1 MLFVSRT
8 ANVRRWYLVRRPSKT
23 VRNLRPGG
31 SGSADVLFLP
41 VAMKSVL
48 SPAPYLS
55 FDVHI
60 LLGGGSVL
68 VLLQIVPFRFGW
80 PDVISCPNSKLLVNG
95 SEGYRGKQ
103 FILRSSSVLGRN
115 RRASA
120 GEQNPSL
127 TFISHHNIA
136 EKSCGFQNSMLIR
149 RSVDVTSHTHN
160 RQG

>member
-23 VRNLRPGG
+23 ARHLCPGG

-41 VAMKSVL
+41 VAMRRVL

-60 LLGGGSVL
+60 LLGGGSV
-68 VLLQIVPFRFGW
+68 IVPYRSVPLW
-80 PDVISCPNSKLLVNG
+80 LARRVSCQNRKLPVDG

-103 FILRSSSVLGRN
+103 FILRSSFVLGRN

-120 GEQNPSL
+120 GEQSPSL
-127 TFISHHNIA
+127 TFISHYNIA